1 MRDNYIRQY
10 LQRAELSGSKDMKPN
25 HDAVVDRSNSFNL
38 ANKGELSTGEY
49 VSYIGYLRDKR
60 ITERLL
66 AEDISLKQ
74 FPLTKPTKTQYTNLI
89 GIIERLELDLE
100 LDSDLDLD

>member
-1 MRDNYIRQY
+1 MRDSYIRQY
-10 LQRAELSGSKDMKPN
+10 LKRAELSDSKDMIPN

-49 VSYIGYLRDKR
+49 VSYIGYLGDKR

-74 FPLTKPTKTQYTNLI
+74 FPLAKPTKKQYESLI
-89 GIIERLELDLE
+89 SIIERLELDLGLDSE
-100 LDSDLDLD
+100 LDSD